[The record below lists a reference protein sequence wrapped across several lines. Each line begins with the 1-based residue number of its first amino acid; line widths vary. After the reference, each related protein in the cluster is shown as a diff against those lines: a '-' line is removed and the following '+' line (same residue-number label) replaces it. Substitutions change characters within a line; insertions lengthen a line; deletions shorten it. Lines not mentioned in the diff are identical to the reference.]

1 MKQKTEQIQSSAIAR
16 FFSATVLKE
25 LALKGKSPTLARL
38 IRESGMS
45 VDPASDRDV
54 GGFLDRA
61 FHQLKSRDNRHEYIY
76 KAAITKRILMGTYS
90 LQTASMLT
98 EFRVGPCKADA
109 VILNGTATV
118 YEIKSER
125 DSLSRLSS
133 QIAAYE
139 KVFATVNVISGAN
152 HIDAVLESVPAH
164 VGVFE
169 LSSKYNI
176 SRIRE
181 GENRPER
188 TNSDAIFDVINIREA
203 GEILQSLGIKLP
215 DVPNTQRY
223 AAYRGL
229 FARLPS
235 EIAHREMVST
245 LKKTRDLMPLKSLL
259 SELPESLHSI
269 SISSRIRKKDH
280 QRLIDAIQTPIYK
293 LECWG

>member
-1 MKQKTEQIQSSAIAR
+1 MAR
-16 FFSATVLKE
+16 FFSASVFKE
-25 LALKGKSPTLARL
+25 LASKGKSPILARL
-38 IRESGMS
+38 IRESGMMI
-45 VDPASDRDV
+45 DPATDV
-54 GGFLDRA
+54 NVGCFLDRA
-61 FHQLKSRDNRHEYIY
+61 FHQLKRRNNRHEYIY

-98 EFRVGPCKADA
+98 EFRVGPCKADV

-125 DSLSRLSS
+125 DSLSRLAS

-169 LSSKYNI
+169 LSNKYSI

-181 GENRPER
+181 GENNPER
-188 TNSDAIFDVINIREA
+188 TSADAIFEAINIREA
-203 GEILQSLGIKLP
+203 ETILRALGIDIP
-215 DVPNTQRY
+215 NVPNTKRFS
-223 AAYRGL
+223 AYREL
-229 FARLPS
+229 FAELPS
-235 EIAHREMVST
+235 DIAHRKMVST
-245 LKKTRDLMPLKSLL
+245 LKASRDLLPLKSLL
-259 SELPESLHSI
+259 TEIPESLHSI

-280 QRLIDAIQTPIYK
+280 QRLIEAIQTPIYK
-293 LECWG
+293 ATCWG